1 MYPSLGIDNRTS
13 DDLVRTCLFIQS
25 LSTFT
30 SFYDQ
35 SLSIASKELLPIP
48 EFSSPG
54 FGSFNQIMSI
64 LVKDK
69 FLFSAATLPR
79 EVEGATLTNQQLTEV
94 LKVSVSFMAGGQNKN
109 GRLVK
114 S

>member
-1 MYPSLGIDNRTS
+1 MII
-13 DDLVRTCLFIQS
+13 C
-25 LSTFT
+25 STFNRHT
-30 SFYDQ
+30 PSKRI
-35 SLSIASKELLPIP
+35 IAPVPILK
-48 EFSSPG
+48 FSSPG